1 VTEGGQIGYKKQTLG
16 NMKARNIT
24 LLVTIAAFI
33 CSGIAEAADTNSPVR
48 EGPRV
53 VPPAEVNVGRLIAD
67 LEFAPI
73 AGKKFRLSSL
83 KPASAVVIAFTSTSC
98 PVTKRYAPTLAAL
111 EKEYGARGVKFI
123 FVNPRDTD
131 GDVTEA
137 IRTHQ
142 FASPYVRDGR
152 NSISGSLRAQST
164 AEVFV
169 LDAARTLVYRG
180 AVDDQYGLAYSR
192 SEPRQKYLAD
202 ALDAVLAGNTPPMQA
217 TTAPGCVLETAKDR
231 PTVPLTYHAR
241 ISRILQQNCVE
252 CHRAGGVAP
261 FSLESYQEVTSHAGM
276 IRKQVEKGVM
286 PPWFAVPTHPGPSPW
301 ANDRTLA
308 AQDKADLLA
317 WLAGGRKE
325 GEPSDAPLPRV
336 FPKEWAIGTPDA
348 IVRIPDPIE
357 VKATGTMPYQN
368 ILVETKFGE
377 DRWVQTMEVR
387 PTAREVVHHALVYVI
402 PADKMR
408 TRGRRGGDREAGNF
422 FAAYV
427 PGNNVLK
434 FPEGFAKVIPAG
446 ATLHF
451 QIHYTPAGTATRD
464 QTALGLVFAK
474 TAPRHEVRVAAV
486 AAKLD
491 IPPGEANYEARGRI
505 PVPYDAKLMSFMP
518 HMHLRGKAY
527 RYELQ
532 LPGGQKNLLLEVP
545 RYDFNWQ
552 LQYRLAEY
560 IDAPAG
566 SMLLGA
572 AWYDNSANNPANPD
586 PNQRVKWGEQTD
598 DEMMLGYFEY
608 YVPGV
613 EPGTKKPSLIEM
625 ALRDGG
631 LVFNG
636 LDQNGDGKITIDE
649 SPSARQFREADA
661 DSDGSVTREEF
672 RVFWQQQQAKRTR
685 PEPGQ

>member
-1 VTEGGQIGYKKQTLG
+1 
-16 NMKARNIT
+16 MKTRNLS
-24 LLVTIAAFI
+24 LLVAIAAFV
-33 CSGIAEAADTNSPVR
+33 CSGVGQAEDTNSPVR

-53 VPPAEVNVGRLIAD
+53 VPPGEVNVGRLIAN
-67 LEFAPI
+67 LELAPVT
-73 AGKKFRLSSL
+73 GKKFRLSTL
-83 KPASAVVIAFTSTSC
+83 KSAPAVVIAFTSTTC

-111 EKEYGARGVKFI
+111 EKEYAARAVKFI
-123 FVNPRDTD
+123 FVNPIARDT
-131 GDVTEA
+131 GSNVTEA
-137 IRTHQ
+137 IRTHR
-142 FASPYVRDGR
+142 FTGPYVRDAR
-152 NSISGSLRAQST
+152 SSISENLGAQST

-192 SEPRQKYLAD
+192 SEPRQRYLAD
-202 ALDAVLAGNTPPMQA
+202 ALDAMLAGNTPPVQA
-217 TTAPGCVLETAKDR
+217 TTAPGCALETAKDGS
-231 PTVPLTYHAR
+231 TVPLTYHAR

-286 PPWFAVPTHPGPSPW
+286 PPWFAAPTHPGPSPW
-301 ANDRTLA
+301 ANDRTLG

-325 GEPSDAPLPRV
+325 GDPRDAPLPRV

-348 IVRIPDPIE
+348 IVGIPDPIE
-357 VKATGTMPYQN
+357 VKGTGTMPYQN

-377 DRWVQTMEVR
+377 DRWVQRMEVR
-387 PTAREVVHHALVYVI
+387 PTAREVVHHALIHVI

-408 TRGRRGGDREAGNF
+408 TRGRRGGDREGGNF

-427 PGNNVLK
+427 PGNNVLT
-434 FPEGFAKVIPAG
+434 FPDGFAKVIPAG

-451 QIHYTPAGTATRD
+451 QIHYTPTGTATRD
-464 QTALGLVFAK
+464 QTALALVFAK

-532 LPGGQKNLLLEVP
+532 LPGGEKNLLLEVP

-566 SMLLGA
+566 SMLLGT
-572 AWYDNSANNPANPD
+572 AWYDNSADNPANPD
-586 PNQRVKWGEQTD
+586 PTQRVKWGDQTD

-636 LDQNGDGKITIDE
+636 LDQNGDGNITIDE

-672 RVFWQQQQAKRTR
+672 RVFWQKQQAKRTR